1 MSRRFMVRAVL
12 VAASVLAVSASNS
25 AGADAI
31 TIDPGVLT
39 ANGCFGQAACA
50 LDGADISTTVGT
62 LQKKDLNGA
71 SGFGVSGGASGA
83 EIDIGQTLRVEF
95 DQSRSIV
102 AIKILF
108 LFNGPE
114 HSDRAEKARVIADG
128 AEYTLAI
135 LNNEDNASATWSG
148 PGTVTKCGAATL
160 TGTGCFIITNPF
172 PGDVDRLDF
181 TAVTGSTPFSGAGT
195 NDSDYS
201 IGFIDVAA
209 ETTLDLVDCAD
220 PEGCEVAPGFD
231 LSNMNVQNPGGS
243 TEALVIP
250 VQFPDCRYVP
260 QACLDLLPPPGDSAA
275 NDDAKRAILISLG
288 VIKTLDPN
296 GPNKLNPAAQMLNV
310 TPLLPAE
317 VTSLFDPPDVL
328 PPLYIAARWRGQSV
342 NDYRIDGYFF
352 KTDSGIEFS
361 DVFDGL
367 IDVSDLTGDE
377 LGCEPESNLLAWD
390 VITTVPELAK
400 TTGGL
405 HVDTPINVGCINPTK
420 VKGSRLSL
428 YSINTEI
435 APDTWGPTIKSTKP
449 LVTVNN
455 DAVFARLVESLWK
468 DIGDIRANYACKQ
481 ADPTPTGG
489 QAPLSNAVCNTLSA
503 RWTEANKKIKDCVT
517 KTFKPLT
524 GIALG
529 ICEYARERVDLF
541 VAALP
546 ATPTGPD
553 PYNRLGELD
562 GRTEVFKHVW
572 DTRFLLSLDPAG
584 FCRER
589 GACAP

>member
-209 ETTLDLVDCAD
+209 
-220 PEGCEVAPGFD
+220 
-231 LSNMNVQNPGGS
+231 
-243 TEALVIP
+243 
-250 VQFPDCRYVP
+250 
-260 QACLDLLPPPGDSAA
+260 A
-275 NDDAKRAILISLG
+275 ND
-288 VIKTLDPN
+288 P
-296 GPNKLNPAAQMLNV
+296 
-310 TPLLPAE
+310 
-317 VTSLFDPPDVL
+317 
-328 PPLYIAARWRGQSV
+328 
-342 NDYRIDGYFF
+342 
-352 KTDSGIEFS
+352 
-361 DVFDGL
+361 
-367 IDVSDLTGDE
+367 
-377 LGCEPESNLLAWD
+377 
-390 VITTVPELAK
+390 
-400 TTGGL
+400 
-405 HVDTPINVGCINPTK
+405 
-420 VKGSRLSL
+420 
-428 YSINTEI
+428 
-435 APDTWGPTIKSTKP
+435 
-449 LVTVNN
+449 
-455 DAVFARLVESLWK
+455 
-468 DIGDIRANYACKQ
+468 
-481 ADPTPTGG
+481 
-489 QAPLSNAVCNTLSA
+489 
-503 RWTEANKKIKDCVT
+503 
-517 KTFKPLT
+517 
-524 GIALG
+524 
-529 ICEYARERVDLF
+529 
-541 VAALP
+541 
-546 ATPTGPD
+546 
-553 PYNRLGELD
+553 
-562 GRTEVFKHVW
+562 
-572 DTRFLLSLDPAG
+572 
-584 FCRER
+584 
-589 GACAP
+589 